1 MPTPSH
7 RERAHETNCAA
18 EMQQREPG
26 DAVLLVVLASAPFEV
41 ILILFVIALLRC
53 EQADIPAVMQAMAA
67 VLKALMRRGGG

>member
-1 MPTPSH
+1 
-7 RERAHETNCAA
+7 
-18 EMQQREPG
+18 MQQREPG